1 MVRKGQGILYKFED
15 GGVYNGRA
23 CITGVTRTSDRGGG
37 ARGGRVQGA
46 TESLMKKNCHQGLG
60 GPWIYTNADKA

>member
-23 CITGVTRTSDRGGG
+23 CITGVTSTLT
-37 ARGGRVQGA
+37 GRPLTQDFA
-46 TESLMKKNCHQGLG
+46 
-60 GPWIYTNADKA
+60 